1 MTQKTISNNTSRE
14 IQTIGQNDF
23 LNVLYPQAPAKNWL
37 ELRCIH
43 PETGEVLTFWT
54 QLNNQR
60 QTISVLKQIEKLNAE
75 GFGLYFAPCLRK
87 EKKGSAASAILL
99 PALWVDVDCDE
110 DLQQRDKALAKL
122 CDFDPAPSIIVDSGG
137 GWHAYWLLD
146 EPFLLKTDDDKQ
158 KISQIMQGMFAALNG
173 DENYVKSVASIMRL
187 PNSINTKPE
196 RNNAPVKIMEWHPER
211 RFSLTD
217 FEWLEVKPKPQNGYT
232 PVFLTNGNGHHPLPP
247 RTEQYLASGAYDGN
261 RNAELFAAA
270 CQMRD
275 AGYNQSD
282 AERELLARH
291 VADGNGSENPVA
303 REKEARATIAS
314 AYSQPAREPI
324 ASPKQHARQVVQKL
338 VGQYQ
343 VEQKPE
349 RPTTAQIVEAVEACI
364 HLNPIEWAE
373 ERQRLKTLCGDGLKI
388 SDIDRLYK
396 EKKKAIERQQQ
407 QEYVDT
413 ESYLV
418 LDGKI
423 IYRKE
428 TYRGTMEKTVA
439 DWVATALYQTC
450 QIDDDGKEA
459 HVTTIELQRGSS
471 VKKLEIPGDVFV
483 DDVALRRFIG
493 TSAGSQYVVRAGM
506 SKHLVPA
513 IVQLSGE
520 FPTHRHYNFMGW
532 MELDGRWVYVSP
544 QECIT
549 AKGKLAEPPSVEL
562 DQRLH
567 DYGLQASSWQESLQA
582 FDALTKV
589 LPAQLAPCL
598 ISFALLPVIQ
608 RFFPKMA
615 TKPAIH
621 LVGTSGSGKSEI
633 ASLLSSF
640 YGQFSRDTP
649 PAQWGDTINT
659 VEILGYPLADALYWV
674 DDYKDIYADTRT
686 FTRFLQSYSRNLG
699 RGRLTREAKVRRE
712 KPCRG
717 LILSTGET
725 NLEGEMSVASRMM
738 SLEIPPWKQR
748 DPEGKA
754 LIQAEALRDNLP
766 GFTAHFASWI
776 ARQLDT
782 GDLVE
787 DISNRFSQNLRGYNA
802 QLTAKLG
809 KNGHHDR
816 AVKNW
821 AVLVTV
827 YQLLSKFVQEM
838 DEDYLL
844 PAWQD
849 VIVENVRALR
859 EERASEVFLDLL
871 GQLLAGGQV
880 VIDDNMQTPHE
891 YPSGVTVVGYRDN
904 TYVYL
909 LPEIAF
915 KEVNKVQAIHF
926 NTTAIGMQLKE
937 DGILLPGTNTLT
949 TQRRIRGGRVRLW
962 QLKSDFLGCD
972 TCDDVTA
979 EQ

>member
-1 MTQKTISNNTSRE
+1 MTQNRSINNTGHE
-14 IQTIGQNDF
+14 IQAMPQEDF
-23 LNVLYPQAPAKNWL
+23 LHCLYPQPPAEGWL

-43 PETGEVLTFWT
+43 PQTGEVRTFWA
-54 QLNNQR
+54 QLNQPK
-60 QTISVLKQIEKLNAE
+60 QLDTVLKQADKLNAE
-75 GFGLYFAPCLRK
+75 GYGVYFAPCLRK
-87 EKKGSAASAILL
+87 EKKGSADAAAWV
-99 PALWVDVDCDE
+99 PALWIDIDCE
-110 DLQQRDKALAKL
+110 NHRIQREKGLAKL
-122 CDFDPAPSIIVDSGG
+122 REFEPAPSVIVDSGG

-146 EPFLLKTDDDKQ
+146 QPFTLDTDDDRQ
-158 KISQIMQGMFAALNG
+158 RISQIMQGLFGALGG
-173 DENYVKSVASIMRL
+173 DSGYVKSVASVMRL
-187 PNSINTKPE
+187 PVSINTKPD
-196 RNNAPVKIMEWHPER
+196 RNGAKVQVVDWQPDR
-211 RFSLTD
+211 RYTLSSLD
-217 FEWLEVKPKPQNGYT
+217 WLAVKPQSQNGHM
-232 PVFLTNGNGHHPLPP
+232 LTFSANGNGQHPLPP
-247 RTEQYLASGAYDGN
+247 RTEQYLVSGASNGN

-275 AGYNQSD
+275 AGYSQGD
-282 AERELLARH
+282 AERDLITRH
-291 VADGNGSENPVA
+291 IADGSGGESLA
-303 REKEARATIAS
+303 SREKEARATIAS
-314 AYSQPAREPI
+314 AYTQPAREPI
-324 ASPKQHARQVVQKL
+324 AAPKEHARHAVQQL

-343 VEQKPE
+343 VEQKAD
-349 RPTTAQIVEAVEACI
+349 RPTTQQIVEAVEACV
-364 HLNPIEWAE
+364 HLNPVEWAE
-373 ERQRLKTLCGDGLKI
+373 ERQHLKALCGDGLKI

-396 EKKKAIERQQQ
+396 EKKKAVERQEQ
-407 QEYVDT
+407 QEYIDT
-413 ESYLV
+413 ESYLM

-428 TYRGTMEKTVA
+428 SYRGTLEKTVA
-439 DWVATALYQTC
+439 DWAATALYQTC
-450 QIDDDGKEA
+450 QVDDDGKET
-459 HVTTIELQRGSS
+459 HVTTLELQRGSS
-471 VKKLEIPGDVFV
+471 VKKLEVPGDVFV

-493 TSAGSQYVVRAGM
+493 VSAGSQYVVRAGM

-544 QECIT
+544 QDCIT
-549 AKGKLAEPPSVEL
+549 AKGKLAEPPLVEL
-562 DQRLH
+562 DQRLR
-567 DYGLQASSWQESLQA
+567 DYGLQATSWSDSLAA
-582 FDALTKV
+582 FDAVTKV
-589 LPAQLAPCL
+589 LPQQLAPCL

-608 RFFPKMA
+608 RFFPKAA

-649 PAQWGDTINT
+649 PAQWGDTINA
-659 VEILGYPLADALYWV
+659 VEMLGYPLADALYWV

-699 RGRLTREAKVRRE
+699 RGRLTREAKVRQE

-725 NLEGEMSVASRMM
+725 SLEGEMSVASRML

-754 LIQAEALRDNLP
+754 LIQAEALRVNLP

-776 ARQLDT
+776 AHQLD
-782 GDLVE
+782 GGELVDE
-787 DISNRFSQNLRGYNA
+787 ISRRFSQNLRGYNT
-802 QLTAKLG
+802 QLYARLG
-809 KNGHHDR
+809 KSEHHDR

-821 AVLVTV
+821 AVLITV
-827 YQLLSKFVQEM
+827 YQLLARFVQEL

-844 PAWQD
+844 PTWQD

-871 GQLLAGGQV
+871 GQLLAGGQA
-880 VIDDNMQTPHE
+880 VIDDNMQQPHD
-891 YPSGVTVVGYRDN
+891 YPSGVTVVGYRDDQ
-904 TYVYL
+904 YVYL

-915 KEVNKVQAIHF
+915 KEVNKVQTIHF

-937 DGILLPGTNTLT
+937 DGILIPGPNNLS
-949 TQRRIRGGRVRLW
+949 TQKRVRGGRVRFW
-962 QLKSDFLGCD
+962 QL
-972 TCDDVTA
+972 TA
-979 EQ
+979 ESFVEPVEPPETENS

>member
-1 MTQKTISNNTSRE
+1 MTQKMISNNTSRE
-14 IQTIGQNDF
+14 IQSINQNDF
-23 LNVLYPQAPAKNWL
+23 LHILYPQCSTEHWL

-43 PETGEVLTFWT
+43 PTTQEVKTFWA
-54 QLNNQR
+54 QINNQ
-60 QTISVLKQIEKLNAE
+60 KQIEAVLKRIAKLNTE

-87 EKKGSAASAILL
+87 EKKGSAASAIML
-99 PALWVDVDCDE
+99 PALWVDVDCDD
-110 DLQQRDKALAKL
+110 DLQQRDKTLAKL
-122 CDFDPAPSIIVDSGG
+122 SDFEPAPSIIIDSGG

-146 EPFLLKTDDDKQ
+146 EPFLLETDEDKQ
-158 KISQIMQGMFAALNG
+158 KISQIMQGLFMALDG
-173 DENYVKSVASIMRL
+173 DEGYVKSVASIMRL

-196 RNNAPVKIMEWHPER
+196 RNNALVQDVEWHPER
-211 RFSLTD
+211 RYSLSS
-217 FEWLEVKPKPQNGYT
+217 FEWREVKPKPQNVYL
-232 PVFLTNGNGHHPLPP
+232 PAFSTNGNGHHPLPP
-247 RTEQYLASGAYDGN
+247 RTEKYLASGAFDGN
-261 RNAELFAAA
+261 RNAELFGAA

-275 AGYNQSD
+275 AGYSQSD
-282 AERELLARH
+282 TERELIARH
-291 VADGNGSENPVA
+291 VADGSGAENPTA

-324 ASPKQHARQVVQKL
+324 ASPKQHARQVVQQL

-343 VEQKPE
+343 IEQKPE

-373 ERQRLKTLCGDGLKI
+373 ERQRLKTLTGDGLKI

-396 EKKKAIERQQQ
+396 EKKKAVERQQQ

-413 ESYLV
+413 ESYLL

-428 TYRGTMEKTVA
+428 TYRGTTEKTVA

-459 HVTTIELQRGSS
+459 HMTTIELQRGSS

-493 TSAGSQYVVRAGM
+493 ASAGSQYVVRAGM

-544 QECIT
+544 TDCIT

-621 LVGTSGSGKSEI
+621 LIGTSGSGKSEI

-699 RGRLTREAKVRRE
+699 RGRLTREAKLRRE

-782 GDLVE
+782 GDLVD
-787 DISNRFSQNLRGYNA
+787 DITQRFSQNLRGYNA

-915 KEVNKVQAIHF
+915 KEVNKVQTIHF

-979 EQ
+979 E

>member
-1 MTQKTISNNTSRE
+1 MLNDSMITQ
-14 IQTIGQNDF
+14 
-23 LNVLYPQAPAKNWL
+23 NVLHVANCETFLDTLYVSAPQELLL
-37 ELRCIH
+37 EIRCIH
-43 PETGEVLTFWT
+43 PVNGKVRSLWAPVHDRKAILEQAT
-54 QLNNQR
+54 QLN
-60 QTISVLKQIEKLNAE
+60 EE
-75 GFGLYFAPCLRK
+75 GYGIYFAPCLRK
-87 EKKGSAASAILL
+87 EKKGSVASANML
-99 PALWVDVDCDE
+99 PALWVDIDCDDGPVHRE
-110 DLQQRDKALAKL
+110 TALKRL
-122 CDFDPAPSIIVDSGG
+122 SDFDSAPSIIIDSGG
-137 GWHAYWLLD
+137 GWHGYWLLD
-146 EPFLLKTDDDKQ
+146 EPFMLETEDDKQ
-158 KISQIMQGMFAALNG
+158 KISQIMQGLFVALGG
-173 DENYVKSVASIMRL
+173 DKNYVKSVASIMRL
-187 PNSINTKPE
+187 PATINTKPE
-196 RNNAPVKIMEWHPER
+196 RNNAQVQIIEWHPEWR
-211 RFSLTD
+211 YSLSS
-217 FEWLEVKPKPQNGYT
+217 FEWLEVKPASQNHYT
-232 PVFLTNGNGHHPLPP
+232 PMFSHNGNGHHPLPP

-270 CQMRD
+270 CQLRD

-291 VADGNGSENPVA
+291 VADGNGSENPA
-303 REKEARATIAS
+303 SREKEAKSTIAS
-314 AYSQPAREPI
+314 VYKQSPREPI
-324 ASPKQHARQVVQKL
+324 VSSKHHARQVVEQL

-343 VEQKPE
+343 VDKKPE
-349 RPTTAQIVEAVEACI
+349 QPTTQEIVEAVEACI

-373 ERQRLKTLCGDGLKI
+373 QRQKFKALTGTGLKI
-388 SDIDRLYK
+388 ADIDRLYK
-396 EKKKAIERQQQ
+396 EKKKAIERQHR

-413 ESYLV
+413 ESYLM

-428 TYRGTMEKTVA
+428 TYRGTMEKTVT
-439 DWVATALYQTC
+439 DWAATAVYQTC

-459 HVTTIELQRGSS
+459 HVTTLELQRGSS
-471 VKKLEIPGDVFV
+471 VKKLDIPGEVFV
-483 DDVALRRFIG
+483 DDIALRRFIG
-493 TSAGSQYVVRAGM
+493 ASAGSQYVVRAGM

-532 MELDGRWVYVSP
+532 MELDGRLVYISP
-544 QECIT
+544 NDCIT
-549 AKGKLAEPPSVEL
+549 SKGKLAESMKVEL
-562 DQRLH
+562 DQRLR
-567 DYGLQASSWQESLQA
+567 DYGVKASSWQDSLQA
-582 FDALTKV
+582 FDAILKV
-589 LPAQLAPCL
+589 MPPELAPCL
-598 ISFALLPVIQ
+598 LSFALLPVIQ

-754 LIQAEALRDNLP
+754 LVQAEALRDNLP

-787 DISNRFSQNLRGYNA
+787 DISQRFTQNLRGYNA

-809 KNGHHDR
+809 RNGHHDR

-844 PAWQD
+844 PAWLD

-904 TYVYL
+904 RYVYL

-915 KEVNKVQAIHF
+915 KEVNKVQTIHF

-937 DGILLPGTNTLT
+937 DGILLPGTKTLT

>member
-1 MTQKTISNNTSRE
+1 MTQKPNSTNNENVSLQAFLAALYSN
-14 IQTIGQNDF
+14 
-23 LNVLYPQAPAKNWL
+23 APDNLWL
-37 ELRCIH
+37 EIRCIH
-43 PETGEVLTFWT
+43 PVSHEIRTLWT
-54 QLNNQR
+54 HYGNE
-60 QTISVLKQIEKLNAE
+60 KQSKSIFKQAEKFNKE
-75 GFGLYFAPCLRK
+75 GYGVYFAPCLRQN
-87 EKKGSAASAILL
+87 KKGDALSATLA
-99 PALWVDVDCDE
+99 PALWIDIDCNDE
-110 DLQQRDKALAKL
+110 SHQRDRVLAKL
-122 CDFDPAPSIIVDSGG
+122 SEFEPSPSIIVDSGG
-137 GWHAYWLLD
+137 GWHGYWLLD
-146 EPFLLKTDDDKQ
+146 EPFMLETDDNKQ
-158 KISQIMQGMFAALNG
+158 KISQIMQGLFAALDG
-173 DENYVKSVASIMRL
+173 DVGYVKSVASVMRL
-187 PNSINTKPE
+187 PQSINTKPE
-196 RNNAPVKIMEWHPER
+196 RNNAPVQIVEWYPER
-211 RFSLTD
+211 RYALSSLR
-217 FEWLEVKPKPQNGYT
+217 WLEVKPKPQNSYV
-232 PVFLTNGNGHHPLPP
+232 PAFSTNGNGHHPLPP
-247 RTEQYLASGAYDGN
+247 RTEQYLISGAYDGN

-275 AGYNQSD
+275 AGYSQSD
-282 AERELLARH
+282 AERELVARH
-291 VADGNGSENPVA
+291 VADGNGTENPTS
-303 REKEARATIAS
+303 REKEAKATIAS

-324 ASPKQHARQVVQKL
+324 ASPKQHARQVVQQL

-343 VEQKPE
+343 VKQKPE

-364 HLNPIEWAE
+364 HLNAVEWAE
-373 ERQRLKTLCGDGLKI
+373 QRQEFKALTGDGLKL
-388 SDIDRLYK
+388 SDIDRLYR
-396 EKKKAIERQQQ
+396 EKKKAVERQRQ

-413 ESYLV
+413 ESYFM

-428 TYRGTMEKTVA
+428 TYRGTSERTVT
-439 DWVATALYQTC
+439 DWSATALYQTC

-471 VKKLEIPGDVFV
+471 VKKLDVPGEVFV

-493 TSAGSQYVVRAGM
+493 ANAGSQYVVRAGM

-544 QECIT
+544 QDCIT
-549 AKGKLAEPPSVEL
+549 AKGKLAESPSVEL

-567 DYGLQASSWQESLQA
+567 DYGLQASSWKESLQA
-582 FDALTKV
+582 FDAVTKV
-589 LPAQLAPCL
+589 LPEQLAPCL
-598 ISFALLPVIQ
+598 ISFALLPMIQ

-659 VEILGYPLADALYWV
+659 VEILGYPLADAIYWV

-738 SLEIPPWKQR
+738 SLDIPPWKQR

-754 LIQAEALRDNLP
+754 LIQAEALRDSLP

-776 ARQLDT
+776 AGQLDT
-782 GDLVE
+782 GDLVD
-787 DISNRFSQNLRGYNA
+787 DISQRFSQNLRGYNA

-838 DEDYLL
+838 NKDYLL

-849 VIVENVRALR
+849 VIVENIRALR

-880 VIDDNMQTPHE
+880 VIDDNMKHPHE
-891 YPSGVTVVGYRDN
+891 YPSGVTVVGYRDDRF
-904 TYVYL
+904 VYL

-937 DGILLPGTNTLT
+937 DGILLPGKNTLT

>member
-1 MTQKTISNNTSRE
+1 MTQKTTSNNTSHE
-14 IQTIGQNDF
+14 IQAVTQSDF
-23 LNVLYPQAPAKNWL
+23 LSVLYPQSPAEGWL

-43 PETGEVLTFWT
+43 PETGEVRTLWT
-54 QLNNQR
+54 QINKPKQLE
-60 QTISVLKQIEKLNAE
+60 SVLKQSDKLNAE
-75 GFGLYFAPCLRK
+75 GFGVFFAPCLRK
-87 EKKGSAASAILL
+87 EKKGSVASAITV
-99 PALWVDVDCDE
+99 PAMWIDIDCDDDPQKRE
-110 DLQQRDKALAKL
+110 KGMAKL
-122 CDFDPAPSIIVDSGG
+122 CDFEPAPSIIVDSGG

-146 EPFLLKTDDDKQ
+146 EPFILETDEDKH
-158 KISQIMQGMFAALNG
+158 KISQIMQGMFTALDG

-196 RNNAPVKIMEWHPER
+196 RNNAPVNIIEWHPER
-211 RFSLTD
+211 RYSLSN
-217 FEWLEVKPKPQNGYT
+217 FEWLEVKPIPQNGYT
-232 PVFLTNGNGHHPLPP
+232 PVFSTNGNGHHPLPP

-270 CQMRD
+270 CQLRD
-275 AGYNQSD
+275 AGYSQSD

-291 VADGNGSENPVA
+291 VADGNGSENPAA

-324 ASPKQHARQVVQKL
+324 ASPKQHARQVVQQL

-373 ERQRLKTLCGDGLKI
+373 ERQRLKALTGDGLKI

-396 EKKKAIERQQQ
+396 QKKKVVERQHQ
-407 QEYVDT
+407 QEYIDT
-413 ESYLV
+413 ESYLM

-428 TYRGTMEKTVA
+428 TYRGTMEKTVT
-439 DWVATALYQTC
+439 DWAATALYQTC

-471 VKKLEIPGDVFV
+471 VKKLDVPGDVFV

-493 TSAGSQYVVRAGM
+493 SSAGSQYVVRAGM

-544 QECIT
+544 TDCVT

-562 DQRLH
+562 DQRLR
-567 DYGLQASSWQESLQA
+567 DYGLQASSWQVSLQA
-582 FDALTKV
+582 FDAVTKV

-633 ASLLSSF
+633 ASLMSSF

-659 VEILGYPLADALYWV
+659 VEMLGYPLSDALYWV

-725 NLEGEMSVASRMM
+725 SLEGEMSVASRMM

-754 LIQAEALRDNLP
+754 LVQAEALRDNLP

-782 GDLVE
+782 GDLVD
-787 DISNRFSQNLRGYNA
+787 DISKRFSQNLLGYNA

-838 DEDYLL
+838 DEDHLL

-891 YPSGVTVVGYRDN
+891 YPSGVTVVGYRDDR
-904 TYVYL
+904 YVYL

-937 DGILLPGTNTLT
+937 DGILIPGPNNLS
-949 TQRRIRGGRVRLW
+949 TQKRVRGGRVRFW
-962 QLKSDFLGCD
+962 QL
-972 TCDDVTA
+972 TA
-979 EQ
+979 ESFVETVEPPETGAI

>member
-1 MTQKTISNNTSRE
+1 
-14 IQTIGQNDF
+14 
-23 LNVLYPQAPAKNWL
+23 
-37 ELRCIH
+37 
-43 PETGEVLTFWT
+43 
-54 QLNNQR
+54 
-60 QTISVLKQIEKLNAE
+60 
-75 GFGLYFAPCLRK
+75 
-87 EKKGSAASAILL
+87 
-99 PALWVDVDCDE
+99 
-110 DLQQRDKALAKL
+110 
-122 CDFDPAPSIIVDSGG
+122 
-137 GWHAYWLLD
+137 
-146 EPFLLKTDDDKQ
+146 
-158 KISQIMQGMFAALNG
+158 
-173 DENYVKSVASIMRL
+173 
-187 PNSINTKPE
+187 
-196 RNNAPVKIMEWHPER
+196 
-211 RFSLTD
+211 
-217 FEWLEVKPKPQNGYT
+217 
-232 PVFLTNGNGHHPLPP
+232 
-247 RTEQYLASGAYDGN
+247 
-261 RNAELFAAA
+261 
-270 CQMRD
+270 
-275 AGYNQSD
+275 
-282 AERELLARH
+282 
-291 VADGNGSENPVA
+291 
-303 REKEARATIAS
+303 
-314 AYSQPAREPI
+314 
-324 ASPKQHARQVVQKL
+324 
-338 VGQYQ
+338 
-343 VEQKPE
+343 
-349 RPTTAQIVEAVEACI
+349 
-364 HLNPIEWAE
+364 
-373 ERQRLKTLCGDGLKI
+373 
-388 SDIDRLYK
+388 
-396 EKKKAIERQQQ
+396 
-407 QEYVDT
+407 
-413 ESYLV
+413 
-418 LDGKI
+418 
-423 IYRKE
+423 
-428 TYRGTMEKTVA
+428 
-439 DWVATALYQTC
+439 
-450 QIDDDGKEA
+450 
-459 HVTTIELQRGSS
+459 
-471 VKKLEIPGDVFV
+471 
-483 DDVALRRFIG
+483 
-493 TSAGSQYVVRAGM
+493 
-506 SKHLVPA
+506 
-513 IVQLSGE
+513 
-520 FPTHRHYNFMGW
+520 MGW

-544 QECIT
+544 TDCVT

-567 DYGLQASSWQESLQA
+567 DYGLQASRWQESLQA
-582 FDALTKV
+582 FEAVTRV
-589 LPAQLAPCL
+589 LPAQLAPSL

-633 ASLLSSF
+633 ASLMSSF

-659 VEILGYPLADALYWV
+659 VEMLGYPLSDALYWV

-725 NLEGEMSVASRMM
+725 SLEGEMSVASRMM

-748 DPEGKA
+748 DPEGKT

-776 ARQLDT
+776 ARQLDI

-787 DISNRFSQNLRGYNA
+787 DISQRFSQNLRGYNA

-844 PAWQD
+844 PTWQD

-891 YPSGVTVVGYRDN
+891 YPSGVTVVGYRDD

-915 KEVNKVQAIHF
+915 KEANKVQAIHF

-949 TQRRIRGGRVRLW
+949 TQRRVRGGRVRLW